1 MTETDTADR
10 VAIIGMSGRFP
21 GFGDVE
27 GFWRGLV
34 QGREG
39 SREYSRAELASA
51 GVPAAELADPAYVR
65 RGFPLAGFAEFDA
78 EFFGLTPAEAEVTD
92 PQHRIFLECCW
103 EAMERAGYPP
113 DAYPG
118 AVGVFAASS
127 MSAYLIERVSRSA
140 RATQIALP
148 LQISLGNDP
157 GAMAL
162 RVSYRLNL
170 TGPSMTVQSACSSSL
185 VAVHQAVQSLLSHE
199 SDLAL
204 AGGAAVRLLG
214 PQGYRYVEGGVLSR
228 DGRCRPFDASSTGTA
243 AGDGAGVVVL
253 KRLAA
258 ALADGD
264 QIHAVIRGSA
274 VNNDGAAK
282 LGFTAPSVDGQAA
295 VIAEAMVVA
304 GVDGGG
310 VDYVETHGTG
320 TVLGDPIEVRALTD
334 AYRGAPPGSCRLG
347 AVKANVGHLDTA
359 AGIAGLIKT
368 VLALANRYIPPNPN
382 LAQHNP
388 ALGLAGSPFV
398 IEAAGA
404 PWPERDH
411 VPCAAVSSFGM
422 GGANA
427 HVILEAAPPVASTP
441 PTRKHQIVTVSAA
454 TSAAV
459 ADAAERLA
467 GRLGAEDAA
476 LADVAW
482 TLQTGRSRFRH
493 RRAVVV
499 GTGTAAAAAIRVR
512 ATATAVAEPVVGF
525 VLGRGE
531 SHGAGELYRAEPAY
545 RAAIDEWARAV
556 GAEPVDVLAGP
567 AGEYAGARLLMSWG
581 VRPGVVFGFGWGEL
595 VAACLA
601 GVMTVADAAR
611 AVAAGQESLR
621 TAELRAPED
630 IVVFAGRATAMT
642 AREAVD
648 PAYWMAC
655 QERARRPVD
664 LAAAA
669 VRTHVTVMC
678 APGAVDAPNAGPDV
692 ATAALLHRETG
703 AAQQGALRCLARM
716 WEHGVEPDW
725 ASVHTGASRRRVTLP
740 TYPFQRTE
748 YLLPAETGAVD
759 GAPLPRQE
767 PASAVVLAENLP
779 DDTIAG
785 EIARIWREVLGV
797 AELGPHDDFYEIGG
811 NSLYAMQMVAQL
823 GERYGELPPSILFE
837 ASTVTELAAEIRR
850 RQAESIG
857 LAEFDA
863 LLREVE
869 AMAGPEELG
878 GGRGE

>member
-1 MTETDTADR
+1 MSELDTADR
-10 VAIIGMSGRFP
+10 IAIIGMSGRFP
-21 GFGDVE
+21 GFGDVD

-34 QGREG
+34 DGREG
-39 SREYSRAELASA
+39 ATEYSRSDLLAA
-51 GVPAAELADPAYVR
+51 GVAASDVDDPAYVR
-65 RGFPLAGFAEFDA
+65 RGFPLAGYGLFDA

-103 EAMERAGYPP
+103 EALERAGYPP
-113 DAYPG
+113 DGYPG
-118 AVGVFAASS
+118 AVGVFAAGS
-127 MSAYLIERVSRSA
+127 MSAYLVERVSRSS
-140 RATQIALP
+140 RATEIALP

-204 AGGAAVRLLG
+204 AGGAAIRLLS
-214 PQGYRYVEGGVLSR
+214 PEGYRYVEGGVLSR

-253 KRLAA
+253 KRLAD

-282 LGFTAPSVDGQAA
+282 LAFTAPSADGQAA
-295 VIAEAMVVA
+295 VIAEAMTVA
-304 GVDGGG
+304 GVDGTA

-320 TVLGDPIEVRALTD
+320 TVLGDPIEVRALTE
-334 AYRGAPPGSCRLG
+334 AYQGAAPGSCRLG

-368 VLALANRYIPPNPN
+368 VLALTHRHIPPNPN
-382 LAQHNP
+382 LVEHNP

-398 IEAAGA
+398 VEAAGT
-404 PWPERDH
+404 PWPVRDH

-427 HVILEAAPPVASTP
+427 HVILEAGPEVTSEP
-441 PTRKHQIVTVSAA
+441 PTRKHQLIVVSAA
-454 TSAAV
+454 TAQAV
-459 ADAAERLA
+459 TTAAEQLA
-467 GRLGAEDAA
+467 AGLATDSAA

-499 GTGTAAAAAIRVR
+499 GTSRSAAAAIQVR
-512 ATATAVAEPVVGF
+512 DTATASEQPVVGF
-525 VLGRGE
+525 VLGT
-531 SHGAGELYRAEPAY
+531 GASDGADELYRSEPVY
-545 RAAIDEWARAV
+545 RAAIDECAALEEPLAR
-556 GAEPVDVLAGP
+556 
-567 AGEYAGARLLMSWG
+567 EYAGARLLMSWG
-581 VRPGVVFGFGWGEL
+581 VRPDVFIGSGWGEL

-601 GVMTVADAAR
+601 GVMDLADVARLLAADLP
-611 AVAAGQESLR
+611 Q
-621 TAELRAPED
+621 AELRAPQG
-630 IVVFAGRATAMT
+630 VLVCAGTALT
-642 AREAVD
+642 PREALD
-648 PAYWMAC
+648 PAYWAAVA
-655 QERARRPVD
+655 ERASRPVD
-664 LAAAA
+664 LAMAAA
-669 VRTHVTVMC
+669 RAGVTVVC
-678 APGAVDAPNAGPDV
+678 APGAVEAPDAGPDV
-692 ATAALLHRETG
+692 VSAALLHREPD
-703 AAQQGALRCLARM
+703 AAQQSALRCLARL

-725 ASVHTGASRRRVTLP
+725 VAVHKGASRRRVTLP
-740 TYPFQRTE
+740 TYPFQRSE
-748 YLLPAETGAVD
+748 YLLPAATTVVS
-759 GAPLPRQE
+759 PTPE
-767 PASAVVLAENLP
+767 PQPSAAVLAEDLP

-785 EIARIWREVLGV
+785 EITRIWQEVLGI
-797 AELGPHDDFYEIGG
+797 AELGPDDDFYEIGG

-837 ASTVTELAAEIRR
+837 ASTVTALAAEIRR

-857 LAEFDA
+857 LAEFEA

-869 AMAGPEELG
+869 AMAEPGELS